1 MSNTVQQTILSAW
14 QRQPKVRSSPSG
26 WLSANAVCCH
36 HNGHRADRRGRGG
49 LIAGTDGGIS
59 YSCFNC
65 GFRAHY
71 KAGRALTYRMRKLL
85 SWLGFDENQIRILVL
100 EAIRVKDVTTDE
112 NITDSRIELDFTTK
126 QLPEGSQSFA
136 ALAEFYALK
145 GIDHCPKEF
154 LDAVS
159 YVNDRGI
166 DMSSY
171 EFYWS
176 NIQTHSLKYRVIIPF
191 EHKKRLIGYTAR
203 TFANWVKPKYYME
216 TQPGYVFN
224 IDRQE
229 HDWQTVIVC
238 EGVFDALSIDAVAV
252 MHNEVNELQAD
263 NIDNL
268 KRSVIVVPDWDSS
281 GKKLL
286 EQALEYQWAV
296 SFPVWRETCKDIN
309 EAVQRYGKLFVLKTI
324 LDSAEHSGLKIQ
336 LWSKK
341 TRWHNA

>member
-1 MSNTVQQTILSAW
+1 MSNTVQQTILSMW

-26 WLSANAVCCH
+26 WMSANAICCH

-49 LIAGTDGGIS
+49 LIAGTDGSIS

-85 SWLGFDENQIRILVL
+85 SWMGLDENQIRVLVL
-100 EAIRVKDVTTDE
+100 EAIRVKD
-112 NITDSRIELDFTTK
+112 ITVDNSESSPVELDFKTK
-126 QLPEGSQSFA
+126 ELPEGSQSFA

-145 GIDHCPKEF
+145 GMDHCPKEF

-166 DMSSY
+166 DMSTY
-171 EFYWS
+171 DFYWS
-176 NIQTHSLKYRVIIPF
+176 NIQTNALKYRVIVPF
-191 EHKKRLIGYTAR
+191 EHNKQLIGYTAR

-224 IDRQE
+224 IDRQ
-229 HDWQTVIVC
+229 HSNWQTVIVC

-252 MHNEVNELQAD
+252 MHNEINELQAD

-268 KRSVIVVPDWDSS
+268 KRTVIVVPDWDVS
-281 GKKLL
+281 GKKLV

-296 SFPVWRETCKDIN
+296 SFPVWKETCKDIN

-324 LDSAEHSGLKIQ
+324 LDSAEHSKLKIQ

>member
-1 MSNTVQQTILSAW
+1 MSNTVQQTILSTW

-36 HNGHRADRRGRGG
+36 HNGHRVDRRGRGG
-49 LIAGTDGGIS
+49 LIAGTDGSIS

-71 KAGRALTYRMRKLL
+71 KAGRALTYRMRKFL
-85 SWLGFDENQIRILVL
+85 SWIGFDENQIRVLVL
-100 EAIRVKDVTTDE
+100 EAIRVKEVSGIADT
-112 NITDSRIELDFTTK
+112 IDSPTQLTFNTVE
-126 QLPEGSQSFA
+126 LPEGSQSFA
-136 ALAEFYALK
+136 ALAEFYALR
-145 GIDHCPKEF
+145 GMDHCPKEF
-154 LDAVS
+154 IDAVS

-166 DMSSY
+166 DMTSY
-171 EFYWS
+171 DFYWS
-176 NIQTHSLKYRVIIPF
+176 NIQNHALKYRVIVPF
-191 EHKKRLIGYTAR
+191 EHEKRLVGYTAR
-203 TFANWVKPKYYME
+203 SFADWVKPKYYME

-224 IDRQE
+224 VDKQ
-229 HDWQTVIVC
+229 DPSWQTVIVC

-252 MHNEVNELQAD
+252 MHNEVSELQAD

-268 KRSVIVVPDWDSS
+268 KRSVIVVPDWDNS

-286 EQALEYQWAV
+286 DHALEYQWAV

-309 EAVQRYGKLFVLKTI
+309 EAVQKYGKLFVLKTI
-324 LDSAEHSGLKIQ
+324 LDSAEHSKLKIQ

-341 TRWHNA
+341 TRWQNA